1 METMDI
7 IKKQKQELRKVIKE
21 KIALLSVDECQA
33 SDALLYERVLA
44 LPEFRNANTIFC
56 YVGAEG
62 EINTLPILQEILA
75 TGKILAV
82 PKCISKG
89 VMNAY
94 PIRSLTELQPG
105 KYGIL
110 EPISSEPAIEPAN
123 IDLCFVP
130 CLTCSKDGKRLGYGG
145 GYYDRYLTQADF
157 IKITL
162 CRTNLLV
169 DDLPVEEHDVRMD
182 LVITD
187 HVQDSL

>member
-7 IKKQKQELRKVIKE
+7 IKKQKRELRKVIKE
-21 KIALLSVDECQA
+21 RITLFSVAERQA
-33 SDALLYERVLA
+33 SDAFLFERVLA
-44 LPEFRNANTIFC
+44 LPEFRSANTIFC

-62 EINTLPILQEILA
+62 EINTLPILQEILVA
-75 TGKILAV
+75 GKILAV

-94 PIRSLTELQPG
+94 PIRSLAELQPG

-110 EPISSEPAIEPAN
+110 EPISSRPAIEPAN

-145 GYYDRYLTQADF
+145 GYYDRYLAQAYF
-157 IKITL
+157 FKIAL
-162 CRTNLLV
+162 CRTSLLL
-169 DDLPVEEHDVRMD
+169 DDIPVEEHDVRMD

-187 HVQDSL
+187 SD